1 MIRRTIIEKIPSLRW
16 KTFSL
21 ISQTL
26 YSAAFK
32 KFGEKSVIVS
42 PLKLKGIEKI
52 SIGAHV
58 SIFEG
63 AWLQTES
70 SGELIIG
77 DNVYIG
83 HRCHLHAYDSITIGS
98 QTVIAD
104 NVLINSAEHL
114 KNNLAEVQG
123 TGPIRIGEHV
133 FIGQNAVILG
143 GVTIGQ
149 GAVIGAGAVVTRD
162 VLPHTTVVGVPA
174 RIINQP
180 SNPL

>member
-1 MIRRTIIEKIPSLRW
+1 MIRRTIIEKIPSVRW
-16 KTFSL
+16 KVSSL
-21 ISQTL
+21 ISTTL

-42 PLKLKGIEKI
+42 PLKLKGLEKV
-52 SIGAHV
+52 SIGKHV

-63 AWLQTES
+63 VWLQAEAG
-70 SGELIIG
+70 GELTIG
-77 DNVYIG
+77 DSVYIG

-114 KNNLAEVQG
+114 KNNLAVVQG
-123 TGPIRIGEHV
+123 AGPITIGEQV

-143 GVTIGQ
+143 GVTVGQ

-162 VLPHTTVVGVPA
+162 VPPHTTVAGVPA

-180 SNPL
+180 SNSL